1 MQLLC
6 SGRLAPGIVQT
17 FVAVASTPQKQ
28 RTRVMIITSNM
39 FEVVVV
45 MLALTGPVSA
55 SDDRGPKVSCVLLS
69 VSLSQLALSSLS
81 LSL

>member
-1 MQLLC
+1 MN
-6 SGRLAPGIVQT
+6 T
-17 FVAVASTPQKQ
+17 FVVNTF
-28 RTRVMIITSNM
+28 V
-39 FEVVVV
+39 VVVV
-45 MLALTGPVSA
+45 MLAYTFVAAVVMFALTGPVSA